1 MRIGIIYKETEEA
14 KNLSKIV
21 FEYLKEKRIDTFYV
35 DNEKDLSNSIILSFG
50 GDGTLLKAF
59 QYAYKF
65 DSPILGINLGGLGF
79 LTDVEKEDVFVAI
92 EKLISNKFKIET
104 RKVLECEIIRE
115 GKSLGKYF
123 AFNDF
128 VISKDT
134 LSQIIT
140 IEIFIDGI
148 SVFKMKG
155 DGVIVSTPN
164 GSTAYSLSAGGP
176 ILSPKCE
183 AYLLTTLCS
192 HKLTARPVVLSKEE
206 KLSIKINEEESK
218 IFFIEDGIKR
228 EDLIKNDHLLFRL
241 SDRDAKLVRLKE
253 KNFYQIVNSKFNW
266 GS

>member
-1 MRIGIIYKETEEA
+1 MKIGILYKETDEA

-21 FEYLKEKRIDTFYV
+21 IQYLKEKGVDAFYI

-59 QYAYKF
+59 QYAYKY

-79 LTDVEKEDVFVAI
+79 LTDVEKEDVFDAI
-92 EKLISNKFKIET
+92 EKLINGKFKIET

-115 GKSLGKYF
+115 GKTLGKYF

-140 IEIFIDGI
+140 VEIFIDGV

-176 ILSPKCE
+176 ILSPKCD
-183 AYLLTTLCS
+183 AYILTTLYS

-206 KLSIKINEEESK
+206 KLSIKIVDEESK
-218 IFFIEDGIKR
+218 VFFIEDGIKR
-228 EDLIKNDHLLFRL
+228 EDLIKNDHLVFRL
-241 SDRDAKLVRLKE
+241 SDRDAKLIRLKE
-253 KNFYQIVNSKFNW
+253 KNFYLVVNSKFKW

>member
-1 MRIGIIYKETEEA
+1 MRIGILYKETEEA

-21 FEYLKEKRIDTFYV
+21 MEYLKEKGIDVFYV
-35 DNEKDLSNSIILSFG
+35 ENEKDLSNSIILSFG

-65 DSPILGINLGGLGF
+65 DSPILGINFGGLGF
-79 LTDVEKEDVFVAI
+79 LTDIEKEDVFDAL
-92 EKLISNKFKIET
+92 EKLINGKFKIEN
-104 RKVLECEIIRE
+104 RRVLECEIIRE
-115 GKSLGKYF
+115 GKSFGKYF

-128 VISKDT
+128 VISKET

-140 IEIFIDGI
+140 IEIFIDGV

-176 ILSPKCE
+176 IVSPKCE

-192 HKLTARPVVLSKEE
+192 HKLTSRPVVISREE
-206 KLSIKINEEESK
+206 KLSIKIIDDVSK
-218 IFFIEDGIKR
+218 IFFIEDGVKR
-228 EDLIKNDHLLFRL
+228 EDLKKNDHLIFRL
-241 SDRDAKLVRLKE
+241 SDRDAKLIRLKE
-253 KNFYQIVNSKFNW
+253 KNFYLVVNSKFNW
-266 GS
+266 GT

>member
-1 MRIGIIYKETEEA
+1 MKIGIIYKEVDEA

-21 FEYLKEKRIDTFYV
+21 IQYLKEKGIEAFYIDE
-35 DNEKDLSNSIILSFG
+35 NNDLSNSIVLSFG

-59 QYAYKF
+59 QFAYKY
-65 DSPILGINLGGLGF
+65 DAPILGINLGGLGF
-79 LTDVEKEDVFVAI
+79 LTDVEKEDVFDAI
-92 EKLISNKFKIET
+92 EKLISGKFRIEK
-104 RKVLECEIIRE
+104 RRVLECEIIRE
-115 GKSLGKYF
+115 GKIQGKYF

-128 VISKDT
+128 VISKET
-134 LSQIIT
+134 LSKIVT
-140 IEIFIDGI
+140 IEIFVDGV

-176 ILSPKCE
+176 IISPKCE

-192 HKLTARPVVLSKEE
+192 HKLTSRPVVLSKDE
-206 KLSIKINEEESK
+206 KLSIKIVDREDK
-218 IFFIEDGIKR
+218 IYFIEDGIKR
-228 EDLIKNDHLLFRL
+228 EDLIENDHLIFRL

-253 KNFYQIVNSKFNW
+253 KNFYLVVNSKFNW